1 MKAASATTNRP
12 GLAGILAM
20 GFWAAAAAGLIYYL
34 FSVYNPA
41 LVERYGE
48 RYLSG
53 LYITVKF
60 VAVSFVIGA
69 ALSVPVAFG
78 RLSTNRIARGTASGF
93 VNFFRGTPFI
103 AQIFLI
109 YYGLGSF
116 RAEFETVGL
125 WWFFRDPWYCAVLAM
140 VLNTAAYQAEI
151 LRGAIQGVARGQWE
165 GARSLGIPPVIA
177 FFKVILPQAMMVALR
192 PYANELI
199 LMVKSSAIIAIVTV
213 FDLFGVTRRA
223 YSQTYDFQTYVWAA
237 VIYLLIV
244 ETIRNLTVLAERRLT
259 RHLVR

>member
-1 MKAASATTNRP
+1 MNAASATPSRP
-12 GLAGILAM
+12 GLAGILAL
-20 GFWAAAAAGLIYYL
+20 GFWAAAGAGLLFYL
-34 FSVYNPA
+34 YSVYSPA
-41 LVERYGE
+41 LFERYGD

-53 LYITVKF
+53 LYVTVKF
-60 VAVSFVIGA
+60 VTISFIIGA

-78 RLSTNRIARGTASGF
+78 RMSSNTVARSTASGF
-93 VNFFRGTPFI
+93 VIFFRGTPFI

-116 RAEFETVGL
+116 KAEFESVGL
-125 WWFFRDPWYCAVLAM
+125 WWFFRDPWYCAILAM

-151 LRGAIQGVARGQWE
+151 LRGAIQSVARGQWE
-165 GARSLGIPPVIA
+165 GARSLGIPPLVA
-177 FFKVILPQAMMVALR
+177 FFKVILPQALIVALR
-192 PYANELI
+192 PYSNELI

-259 RHLVR
+259 RHLIR